1 MEAWRQFCWSDRRR
15 SVSRPHCVNKYRVVL
30 TRGRQSRACPVT
42 IVALPL
48 AVGVTVMKYVNPEK
62 LNVVVNEL
70 LPELSPSDFA
80 DAEEYRLSQKFT
92 ALPIGSGSFSYF
104 LLHPDGEVIS
114 IDCLD
119 SVEVER
125 SRESYRLSTILAW
138 GAERYPALAL
148 LIPERPPEAED
159 CPLCGGS
166 GTDVSVAGDEMTCLW
181 CSGLRWAVE
190 EGKAKVTTGED

>member
-1 MEAWRQFCWSDRRR
+1 MQ
-15 SVSRPHCVNKYRVVL
+15 YRVVP
-30 TRGRQSRACPVT
+30 TRGRQARECPVT
-42 IVALPL
+42 LVVLGL
-48 AVGVTVMKYVNPEK
+48 AIGVTVRATTMKYVNPEK

-80 DAEEYRLSQKFT
+80 DTEEYRLSQKFT

-114 IDCLD
+114 IDSLD
-119 SVEVER
+119 SVEIER

-138 GAERYPALAL
+138 GAERYPALAP

-166 GTDVSVAGDEMTCLW
+166 GTDVSFAGNEMTCDW
-181 CSGLRWAVE
+181 CSGLRWVVV
-190 EGKAKVTTGED
+190 EGKAKATTADG

>member
-1 MEAWRQFCWSDRRR
+1 
-15 SVSRPHCVNKYRVVL
+15 
-30 TRGRQSRACPVT
+30 
-42 IVALPL
+42 
-48 AVGVTVMKYVNPEK
+48 MKYVNPEK
-62 LNVVVNEL
+62 LNVVVTEL

-114 IDCLD
+114 IDSLD

-125 SRESYRLSTILAW
+125 SRESCRLSTILAW
-138 GAERYPALAL
+138 GAERYPALAP

-166 GTDVSVAGDEMTCLW
+166 GTDVSVVGDEMTCVW
-181 CSGLRWAVE
+181 CNGLRWAVL
-190 EGKAKVTTGED
+190 EGKAKAPAGEG

>member
-1 MEAWRQFCWSDRRR
+1 LALAV
-15 SVSRPHCVNKYRVVL
+15 SVTK
-30 TRGRQSRACPVT
+30 RAT
-42 IVALPL
+42 IV
-48 AVGVTVMKYVNPEK
+48 KYVNPEK
-62 LNVVVNEL
+62 LNVVVTGL

-92 ALPIGSGSFSYF
+92 ALPIGSGEFSYF

-125 SRESYRLSTILAW
+125 SCER
-138 GAERYPALAL
+138 GAERYPALAP

-166 GTDVSVAGDEMTCLW
+166 GTDVSVAGDEMTCVW
-181 CSGLRWAVE
+181 CSGLGWAMV
-190 EGKAKVTTGED
+190 EGKAKATAEES

>member
-1 MEAWRQFCWSDRRR
+1 
-15 SVSRPHCVNKYRVVL
+15 L
-30 TRGRQSRACPVT
+30 
-42 IVALPL
+42 AL
-48 AVGVTVMKYVNPEK
+48 AIGVTVTLQVPTMKYLNPEK

-114 IDCLD
+114 IDTLD
-119 SVEVER
+119 SEEVER
-125 SRESYRLSTILAW
+125 SSESYRLSTILAW
-138 GAERYPALAL
+138 GAERYPALAP

-166 GTDVSVAGDEMTCLW
+166 GTDVSVASAEMACVW
-181 CSGLRWAVE
+181 CSGLRWTVL
-190 EGKAKVTTGED
+190 EGKAKAVTEESL

>member
-1 MEAWRQFCWSDRRR
+1 
-15 SVSRPHCVNKYRVVL
+15 VVL
-30 TRGRQSRACPVT
+30 ALAVSVTKRAT
-42 IVALPL
+42 IV
-48 AVGVTVMKYVNPEK
+48 KYVNPEK
-62 LNVVVNEL
+62 LNVVVTGL

-92 ALPIGSGSFSYF
+92 ALPIGSGEFSYF

-125 SRESYRLSTILAW
+125 SCESYRLSTILAW
-138 GAERYPALAL
+138 GAERYPALAP

-166 GTDVSVAGDEMTCLW
+166 GTDVSVAGDEMTCVW
-181 CSGLRWAVE
+181 CSGLGWAMV
-190 EGKAKVTTGED
+190 EGKAKATTEES

>member
-1 MEAWRQFCWSDRRR
+1 
-15 SVSRPHCVNKYRVVL
+15 L
-30 TRGRQSRACPVT
+30 
-42 IVALPL
+42 AL
-48 AVGVTVMKYVNPEK
+48 AIGVTLPTIIMKNVNPEK

-114 IDCLD
+114 IDSLD
-119 SVEVER
+119 SIEVER

-138 GAERYPALAL
+138 GAERYPALAP

-166 GTDVSVAGDEMTCLW
+166 GTDVSVAGDEIACVW
-181 CSGLRWAVE
+181 CSGLRWAVME
-190 EGKAKVTTGED
+190 SKAKATTDEG

>member
-1 MEAWRQFCWSDRRR
+1 MAIVVDPFPSDNAYSNIELLLSEGDRIEHVLALAIG
-15 SVSRPHCVNKYRVVL
+15 STVRV
-30 TRGRQSRACPVT
+30 P
-42 IVALPL
+42 
-48 AVGVTVMKYVNPEK
+48 VMKYVNPQE

-119 SVEVER
+119 SEEVER

-138 GAERYPALAL
+138 GAERYPALAP

-166 GTDVSVAGDEMTCLW
+166 GNDVSVAGDEMTCVW
-181 CSGLRWAVE
+181 CNGLRWAVV
-190 EGKAKVTTGED
+190 EGRAKATTEDS

>member
-1 MEAWRQFCWSDRRR
+1 
-15 SVSRPHCVNKYRVVL
+15 
-30 TRGRQSRACPVT
+30 
-42 IVALPL
+42 
-48 AVGVTVMKYVNPEK
+48 MKSVNPKK

-138 GAERYPALAL
+138 GAERYPALAP

-166 GTDVSVAGDEMTCLW
+166 GTNVSVAGDEMTCEW
-181 CSGLRWAVE
+181 CSGLRWAMVD
-190 EGKAKVTTGED
+190 GKAKATTEES

>member
-1 MEAWRQFCWSDRRR
+1 MSC
-15 SVSRPHCVNKYRVVL
+15 PPVVL
-30 TRGRQSRACPVT
+30 ALAISVTNRAT
-42 IVALPL
+42 IV
-48 AVGVTVMKYVNPEK
+48 KYVNPEK
-62 LNVVVNEL
+62 LNVVINGL

-92 ALPIGSGSFSYF
+92 ALPIGSGEFSYF

-125 SRESYRLSTILAW
+125 SCESYRLSTILAW
-138 GAERYPALAL
+138 GAERYPALAP

-166 GTDVSVAGDEMTCLW
+166 GTDVSVAGDEMTCVW
-181 CSGLRWAVE
+181 CSGLRWTLV
-190 EGKAKVTTGED
+190 EGKAKATTEES